1 MPEIRRVAVGLWE
14 TVAARAD
21 ELPDARFAAIREVRR
36 VCSGIQASTAATQ
49 HPARERAEYDEEK
62 CG

>member
-1 MPEIRRVAVGLWE
+1 MPEIGCVAVRLRQ

-21 ELPDARFAAIREVRR
+21 ELPDARLAAIREVRR
-36 VCSGIQASTAATQ
+36 ACSGIQASTAATQ

-62 CG
+62 YG